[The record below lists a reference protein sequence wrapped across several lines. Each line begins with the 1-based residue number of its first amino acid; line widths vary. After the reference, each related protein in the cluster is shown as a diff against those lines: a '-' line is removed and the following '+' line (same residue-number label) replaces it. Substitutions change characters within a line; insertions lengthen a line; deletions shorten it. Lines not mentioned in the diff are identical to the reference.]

1 MDQVSAGSRGTWPQS
16 LGYRSSRTIACPC
29 RCSSWWRHSPQ
40 PHGCPDRNLPTK
52 NMGAHHFDI
61 AAGLLLPRFTTLII
75 SMTVCMFIAHSR
87 EQTQIQPQVSPQ
99 MLVYNRKLARL
110 RCLAKCN
117 EVLWGYEF
125 GFTVIFIHVHSTHK
139 KQTMEPSGVDVKQL
153 GPWCLI
159 RCHRETQSSR
169 ASEPSACRI
178 E

>member
-40 PHGCPDRNLPTK
+40 PHGCPDRNLSTK
-52 NMGAHHFDI
+52 NMGADHFDI

-75 SMTVCMFIAHSR
+75 SMTVCMFITHSR

-99 MLVYNRKLARL
+99 MLVYNRKLAQL

-139 KQTMEPSGVDVKQL
+139 KTDHGTRRS
-153 GPWCLI
+153 W
-159 RCHRETQSSR
+159 RETAWSLMSDPLPPWNTKLTGL
-169 ASEPSACRI
+169 STVCL
-178 E
+178 